1 MVEQANPRSQ
11 PIAGFAP
18 GTAWQVY
25 AFRDPALSDAVVM
38 LTEVHDDVWRNGYK
52 LDGVR
57 LGGESGPVTPGPG
70 SPFLRQD
77 GKWTFDS

>member
-1 MVEQANPRSQ
+1 M
-11 PIAGFAP
+11 
-18 GTAWQVY
+18 
-25 AFRDPALSDAVVM
+25 
-38 LTEVHDDVWRNGYK
+38 HDDVWHNGYK